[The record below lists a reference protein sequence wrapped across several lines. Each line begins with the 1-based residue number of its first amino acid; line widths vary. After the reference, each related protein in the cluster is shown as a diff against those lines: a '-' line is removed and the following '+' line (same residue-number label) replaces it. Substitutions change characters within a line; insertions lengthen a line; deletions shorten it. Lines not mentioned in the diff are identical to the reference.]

1 MRWPHRDGIQLAL
14 AEDVAKNPPRPATGR
29 RDRKRVTATDNTDER
44 DVPFESVPM
53 TTLKTLASDLRAAS
67 QQLESAQLQL
77 HQLATSDALTGCHN
91 RRHYEEVVRTEAQ
104 RHVQSGSPLSLVF
117 IDIDGVKLVNDT
129 LGHTSGDRLIRHVAQ
144 LLQRHTRS
152 DDYVFRWGGDEFV
165 LLMTCTETEARR
177 KGTKLKKAFAASVR
191 QLTLPPGVG
200 LSVGCAE
207 LGRTASDVDALIQQ
221 ADERMYAD
229 KRRRDATRRDG
240 TARRKRKPPLVAV
253 A

>member
-1 MRWPHRDGIQLAL
+1 MRRAHKCGIQLAF
-14 AEDVAKNPPRPATGR
+14 AGDVAHNTRRPARGGPE
-29 RDRKRVTATDNTDER
+29 RKRVPATDQTDER
-44 DVPFESVPM
+44 ERFDNIPM
-53 TTLKTLASDLRAAS
+53 TTLKKLATDLRAAS

-91 RRHYEEVVRTEAQ
+91 RRYYEEVVRTEVEQ
-104 RHVQSGSPLSLVF
+104 HLRTGSPLSLVF
-117 IDIDGVKLVNDT
+117 IDIDGVKFVNDT
-129 LGHTSGDRLIRHVAQ
+129 LGHTTGDRLIRQVAQ

-165 LLMTCTETEARR
+165 LLMTCRETEARR

-191 QLTLPPGVG
+191 RWSLPPGVG

-207 LGRTASDVDALIQQ
+207 LGRSAGDAEALIQH

-229 KRRRDATRRDG
+229 KRSRDATRRD
-240 TARRKRKPPLVAV
+240 TARGNRKPPISAV

>member
-1 MRWPHRDGIQLAL
+1 M
-14 AEDVAKNPPRPATGR
+14 AKSTRRQAPGRPG
-29 RDRKRVTATDNTDER
+29 RDRVPADQADTW
-44 DVPFESVPM
+44 DVKFESIPM
-53 TTLKTLASDLRAAS
+53 TTLKKLASDLRAAS

-91 RRHYEEVVRTEAQ
+91 RRYYEEVVSTEVQ
-104 RHVQSGSPLSLVF
+104 RHLRAGAPLSLLFV
-117 IDIDGVKLVNDT
+117 DIDGVKLVNDT
-129 LGHTSGDRLIRHVAQ
+129 LGHATGDRLIRRVAQ

-177 KGTKLKKAFAASVR
+177 KGTKLKKALAASIR
-191 QLTLPPGVG
+191 RLALPPGVG

-207 LGRTASDVDALIQQ
+207 LGRDASDVDALIEQ

-229 KRRRDATRRDG
+229 KRRRDATRCDG
-240 TARRKRKPPLVAV
+240 RARGKRKPRLSAV

>member
-1 MRWPHRDGIQLAL
+1 MAKSTRRQAPGRPGRDR
-14 AEDVAKNPPRPATGR
+14 VPATDQADT
-29 RDRKRVTATDNTDER
+29 RDLK
-44 DVPFESVPM
+44 FESIPM
-53 TTLKTLASDLRAAS
+53 TTLKKLASDLRAAS

-91 RRHYEEVVRTEAQ
+91 RRYYEEVVSTEVQ
-104 RHVQSGSPLSLVF
+104 RHLRAGSPLSLLFV
-117 IDIDGVKLVNDT
+117 DIDGVKLVNDT
-129 LGHTSGDRLIRHVAQ
+129 LGHATGDRLIRQVAQ
-144 LLQRHTRS
+144 LLQRHTRA

-177 KGTKLKKAFAASVR
+177 KATKLKKALAASIR
-191 QLTLPPGVG
+191 RLALPSGVG

-207 LGRTASDVDALIQQ
+207 LGREASDVDALIEQ

-229 KRRRDATRRDG
+229 KRSRDATRRDG
-240 TARRKRKPPLVAV
+240 PARGKRKPRLSAV

>member
-1 MRWPHRDGIQLAL
+1 MS
-14 AEDVAKNPPRPATGR
+14 GR
-29 RDRKRVTATDNTDER
+29 YDLI
-44 DVPFESVPM
+44 PM
-53 TTLKTLASDLRAAS
+53 TTLTRLASDLRAAS

-91 RRHYEEVVRTEAQ
+91 RRHYEEIVSTEVQ
-104 RHVQSGSPLSLVF
+104 RHLRVGSPLSLVF
-117 IDIDGVKLVNDT
+117 IDIDGVKSVNDT
-129 LGHTSGDRLIRHVAQ
+129 LGHTTGDRLIRQVAH

-177 KGTKLKKAFAASVR
+177 KGTTLKRAFAASVR
-191 QLTLPPGVG
+191 RWTLPPGVG

-207 LGRTASDVDALIQQ
+207 LGRSASDVDALIQQ
-221 ADERMYAD
+221 ADKRMYAD
-229 KRRRDATRRDG
+229 KRSRDATRSHG
-240 TARRKRKPPLVAV
+240 TAPGKRKPPLGAV